1 MLYLCVHKI
10 GKSPQEK
17 EEMRYTLDKQSCAS
31 DHTMP
36 SPSWQDMWEG
46 PEDPMEYIK
55 VIVHKAS
62 KVHESWFGRVTSGS
76 SLGQHELNLSD
87 LFHPETFLGALRQ
100 STARN
105 HKVNFFL
112 EAILLV
118 VPKNS

>member
-1 MLYLCVHKI
+1 MHKI

-17 EEMRYTLDKQSCAS
+17 ETRYTLNKEICAS

-76 SLGQHELNLSD
+76 SLAQHELNLSD

-105 HKVNFFL
+105 HKVNLFFYRGYTGKC
-112 EAILLV
+112 
-118 VPKNS
+118 PKWIHF

>member
-1 MLYLCVHKI
+1 MLLLSEVH
-10 GKSPQEK
+10 
-17 EEMRYTLDKQSCAS
+17 SCAS

-62 KVHESWFGRVTSGS
+62 KVHESWVGRVTSGS

-118 VPKNS
+118 VTKNFSNCMRDI